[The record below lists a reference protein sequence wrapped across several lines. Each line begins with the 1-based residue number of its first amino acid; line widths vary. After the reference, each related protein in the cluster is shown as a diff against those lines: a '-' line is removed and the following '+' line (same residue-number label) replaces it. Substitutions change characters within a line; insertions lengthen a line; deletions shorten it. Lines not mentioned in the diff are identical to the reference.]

1 MAEYIE
7 REALRAKA
15 VYMHGFG
22 ENKYVPLKAI
32 ENAPAAD
39 AEPVKHGRW
48 LNAVEED
55 PELYGW
61 VPLDTVLCSSC
72 RKLDKENN
80 RKTPRCPNCGAKMDL
95 EVDDGKLY

>member
-7 REALRAKA
+7 RDALRAKA

-39 AEPVKHGRW
+39 VEPVKHGRW
-48 LNAVEED
+48 VYKPYENDEAVWLYHCSECNA
-55 PELYGW
+55 LSA
-61 VPLDTVLCSSC
+61 TVKNYCY
-72 RKLDKENN
+72 
-80 RKTPRCPNCGAKMDL
+80 NCGAKMDL
-95 EVDDGKLY
+95 EDRQCN

>member
-39 AEPVKHGRW
+39 VELVKHGRW
-48 LNAVEED
+48 VYKPYENDEAVWLYHCSECNAVSA
-55 PELYGW
+55 LAWNY
-61 VPLDTVLCSSC
+61 C
-72 RKLDKENN
+72 RE
-80 RKTPRCPNCGAKMDL
+80 CGAKMDL
-95 EVDDGKLY
+95 EG